1 MSRSLIRQLEQIRR
15 AEVYDDAVVDF
26 NTSAVAEPVISGSLE
41 EDMNVMR
48 SLLKQVKGGIN
59 WFDDPGKYFDPLN
72 TTSGSAATKQLS
84 LANISGHTTDSK
96 MVIIAVKSALA
107 YPIVSG
113 TEGVLIVPFDAAYA
127 DNNDRHGLPIFSSVS
142 GTNYW
147 DLGGQDPTCRVDV
160 INTRTGAEMVTN
172 GGDTIYGKLHDGLDH
187 GGVGEGLGSA
197 GDVYVKLYADGVEV
211 DLSDIDG
218 GLEDND
224 SVTFVYPYRRRMSD
238 VLDYEWLRTD
248 FVSGFQGDIVLIDD
262 ISNLWQYT
270 GAGNDILTPAPWT
283 NETASYPFAS
293 SPDNLRDAVDILN
306 TEFGDRIYTATGI
319 ITSGDPLG
327 DSIEDLNNSLY
338 GALGDITNIQL
349 DITNISGSIS
359 IIEGDISTIEGD
371 ISTIE
376 GDISSIEGDISNI
389 YGELLTISGTM
400 IGDLI
405 FTNNNFFNDGD
416 SITNIF
422 ESLADAL
429 TTISG
434 ALDAAAPEKYVESV
448 ATLITKN
455 TSHATPAAYT
465 PNSTANREGMNMDV
479 YVDGQLLAAD
489 TGADGVNADRDYA
502 ETDSTHITFRFNI
515 QVGRNITYVIRQ

>member
-41 EDMNVMR
+41 EDMNVLR
-48 SLLKQVKGGIN
+48 SIIKQVKGSTN
-59 WFDDPGKYFDPLN
+59 WFDNPGKYFNPLDTN
-72 TTSGSAATKQLS
+72 AGSVANKQLS

-160 INTRTGAEMVTN
+160 INTRTGAEMATSS
-172 GGDTIYGKLHDGLDH
+172 GTIYGKLHDGLDH
-187 GGVGEGLGSA
+187 GGVGEGLGTA
-197 GDVYVKLYADGVEV
+197 GDVYVQFYVDGVEV
-211 DLSDIDG
+211 DLSEVDG
-218 GLEDND
+218 GLEDGD

-262 ISNLWQYT
+262 ITNLWQYT

-283 NETASYPFAS
+283 NESASYPFAS
-293 SPDNLRDAVDILN
+293 SADNLRDAVDILN
-306 TEFGDRIYTATGI
+306 TEFGNRIYTANSI
-319 ITSGDPLG
+319 VTSGDPLG
-327 DSIEDLNNSLY
+327 DSIEDLNNALY
-338 GALGDITNIQL
+338 AAQGNINNIQI

-359 IIEGDISTIEGD
+359 NIQ
-371 ISTIE
+371 
-376 GDISSIEGDISNI
+376 GDISNI
-389 YGELLTISGTM
+389 QGDISNIEGDITTITGTM

-434 ALDAAAPEKYVESV
+434 ALDVAAPEKYVESV
-448 ATLITKN
+448 GTIIAKN
-455 TSHATPAAYT
+455 TPHATPAAYT
-465 PNSTANREGMNMDV
+465 PVSTANREGMNMDV

-489 TGADGVNADRDYA
+489 TGAAGVNADRDYA
-502 ETDSTHITFRFNI
+502 ETDGNNITFRFNI
-515 QVGRNITYVIRQ
+515 QAGRNITYVIRQ